1 MIIAVSAN
9 KALSI
14 KRRGRGSKVFKVLLG
29 DYIFAVSFF
38 FFPLPVFVTWRL
50 LSSKVQHWYESR
62 QQNWKSRSYPWRLFF
77 SLQNKTMQNQ
87 MANITSLQKN
97 PYQLEPDVDPEV
109 ARGRIFSQRWKAT
122 TQWTRLASEQTE
134 ALSEQTQKFK
144 SLHTKT
150 QKKHAWLAGGSTT
163 IRSQI

>member
-1 MIIAVSAN
+1 MAVKFLRCFWEITS
-9 KALSI
+9 SQW
-14 KRRGRGSKVFKVLLG
+14 V
-29 DYIFAVSFF
+29 F

-87 MANITSLQKN
+87 TANITSLQKK

-109 ARGRIFSQRWKAT
+109 ARGRIFSQRWKDTKMNSIGIRADWSFV
-122 TQWTRLASEQTE
+122 WTNTEILIAAHKNTKETCMTSRWINNDTIPNINSE
-134 ALSEQTQKFK
+134 LSVSGVSDIKCE
-144 SLHTKT
+144 
-150 QKKHAWLAGGSTT
+150 
-163 IRSQI
+163 

>member
-50 LSSKVQHWYESR
+50 LSSKVQRWYESR

-87 MANITSLQKN
+87 TANESQKKTL
-97 PYQLEPDVDPEV
+97 P
-109 ARGRIFSQRWKAT
+109 A
-122 TQWTRLASEQTE
+122 WTRRRPWSCQGQNIQP
-134 ALSEQTQKFK
+134 ALESYDNELDWHPSRLKLCLNKHRNFNRCTQKHK
-144 SLHTKT
+144 RNMHD
-150 QKKHAWLAGGSTT
+150 
-163 IRSQI
+163 